1 MIIYILGMQYLKS
14 SSDENEDRSL
24 SDQEGD
30 PDYSLKP
37 WSAFS
42 FSSYRILW
50 ISGLASTVTMQI
62 RLIGFGVW
70 LYAETGSGIQ
80 LGILGLIQLAVQMPA
95 TLFGGAFADQM
106 DRRKLIS
113 LTQSFSFIFIG
124 ISVFLLMT
132 DDLRAWHIYSIVG
145 ILGLTSTLGGPARS
159 AITANVVP
167 SSHLMHA
174 VTTNTATYQISAI
187 ISPLL
192 FSIAYEFIGIEGVF
206 ILALLASIPAS
217 IMPIFIRSRYGLG
230 NHEPTEKSSVIHRLW
245 EGFIFVRRHQILPY
259 LYLMDIGVTVVSFYR
274 QIMPLIVDKIFRQGP
289 WAIGPLTAANSIGG
303 VIGSFLVLFMA
314 KYRPKGMLVLYATGI
329 YAILLFGFGSLQFL
343 SVDPIVLMVVGG
355 IIITALGATD
365 AIGMTTRQTTVQLTT
380 PDNMRGRAVSFH
392 SFSAMAANNIGT
404 FEVGF
409 MSAQIGAGNTM
420 LLGGVV
426 SVIVVITVWRV
437 ASSLRDYRYP

>member
-1 MIIYILGMQYLKS
+1 MQCLKS

-24 SDQEGD
+24 SDQEID
-30 PDYSLKP
+30 LDYSLKP

-50 ISGLASTVTMQI
+50 FSGLASTVTMQI

-132 DDLRAWHIYSIVG
+132 DDLRSWHIYSIVG

-167 SSHLMHA
+167 PSHLMHA

-217 IMPIFIRSRYGLG
+217 IMPIFIRPRYGLR
-230 NHEPTEKSSVIHRLW
+230 NNDPTVKSSMLNRLW
-245 EGFIFVRRHQILPY
+245 EGFIFVRRHPILPY

-380 PDNMRGRAVSFH
+380 PDHMRGRAVSFH

>member
-1 MIIYILGMQYLKS
+1 MQYLKS
-14 SSDENEDRSL
+14 SSDENEDKSL
-24 SDQEGD
+24 SDQDGD
-30 PDYSLKP
+30 LDYSLKP

-50 ISGLASTVTMQI
+50 FSGLASTVTMQI

-113 LTQSFSFIFIG
+113 LTQSFSFIFIA

-167 SSHLMHA
+167 PSHLMHA

-217 IMPIFIRSRYGLG
+217 IMPIFLRPRYGLG
-230 NHEPTEKSSVIHRLW
+230 NHDSKEEKSSVIHRLW
-245 EGFIFVRRHQILPY
+245 EGFRFVRRHPILPY

-329 YAILLFGFGSLQFL
+329 YAVLLFGFGSLQFL

>member
-1 MIIYILGMQYLKS
+1 M
-14 SSDENEDRSL
+14 
-24 SDQEGD
+24 
-30 PDYSLKP
+30 
-37 WSAFS
+37 
-42 FSSYRILW
+42 
-50 ISGLASTVTMQI
+50 
-62 RLIGFGVW
+62 
-70 LYAETGSGIQ
+70 
-80 LGILGLIQLAVQMPA
+80 GLIQLAVQMPA

-167 SSHLMHA
+167 PSHLMHA

-217 IMPIFIRSRYGLG
+217 IMPIFIRPKYGLA
-230 NHEPTEKSSVIHRLW
+230 NHDPTEKSSVLNRLW
-245 EGFIFVRRHQILPY
+245 EGFRFVRRHPILPY